1 MSSHTGSLILIHL
14 IEFVGLHSATLKQ
27 FGINHV
33 AAANVGDKGLKSRQ
47 FAVVSHLVIVPPGT
61 VTPLAVTQGK
71 QHLI

>member
-47 FAVVSHLVIVPPGT
+47 FAVVCHLVIVPRGQAIT
-61 VTPLAVTQGK
+61 LKCIRVNT
-71 QHLI
+71 I